1 MAANSCRSRL
11 GSQTVVVVKLQ
22 LVETSIEVRFLEKF
36 LMATCAHDPPLIHH
50 YDAIRI
56 KNRREPV
63 SDSHDGTPL
72 GEALQSGLHHS
83 LALGI
88 QSRCRLI
95 QKKNRGIFEKRPGN
109 RQSLLLPTAELTGV
123 VGGAV
128 GCLIGGRTLRLHG
141 STCLIH
147 AADLLEQRRHQG
159 RTAQPDALVV
169 SRTGRFDPQLR
180 FFRQPL
186 QRRLLL
192 ASPQPAAVPAGFMAV
207 HPLEGWFDALADLA
221 GAGLR
226 RLVLLGGAELAGA
239 LLVAARV
246 DQLPLTL
253 CPQLLGG
260 PHSWLP
266 EGVTLAANRW
276 QLLEQRPL
284 EGEELMLRYGR
295 LSA

>member
-1 MAANSCRSRL
+1 MLPAAPPELRL
-11 GSQTVVVVKLQ
+11 VLAVSLDGRLAPPGGGPAQ
-22 LVETSIEVRFLEKF
+22 LGGRGDRRVLE
-36 LMATCAHDPPLIHH
+36 
-50 YDAIRI
+50 
-56 KNRREPV
+56 
-63 SDSHDGTPL
+63 
-72 GEALQSGLHHS
+72 EAL
-83 LALGI
+83 AW
-88 QSRCRLI
+88 
-95 QKKNRGIFEKRPGN
+95 
-109 RQSLLLPTAELTGV
+109 AD
-123 VGGAV
+123 

-159 RTAQPDALVV
+159 RTAQPEALVV

-192 ASPQPAAVPAGFMAV
+192 ASPQAAAVPAGFMAV
-207 HPLEGWFDALADLA
+207 HPLEGWSDALADLA

-239 LLVAARV
+239 LLAADRV
-246 DQLPLTL
+246 DQLQLTL
-253 CPQLLGG
+253 CPRLLGG

-284 EGEELMLRYGR
+284 EGEELLLRYGR
-295 LSA
+295 LPA